1 MEYCTVNCGSIFIQ
15 QYSENSKFSFTVQPN
30 LYIVKLLLF
39 FKRLC
44 CSFTLESMLVGNRRT
59 FLVPV

>member
-30 LYIVKLLLF
+30 LYIVKLLIFFQETMLF
-39 FKRLC
+39 LYSRVYV
-44 CSFTLESMLVGNRRT
+44 SR
-59 FLVPV
+59 